1 MEDFIRKVNG
11 EAKMVREKLNENR
24 LAKGMTIENL
34 SEKTGIPIGTLSK
47 ICSGHTNTSFDNIAL
62 IANALQCSMD
72 EFSEF
77 SGPATLEWEMNWVE
91 KYRDLSEHGKRMIDR
106 LMDLD
111 IHLSKQV
118 EDAKERLLCVWVPV
132 TYMEDG
138 MNYDTC
144 HIRYLNVRDSV
155 SLKDVDFGL
164 QITSNAF
171 MPVFYEGD
179 IVLVS
184 DRFPKPGEAGLFM
197 HENLMYIRKYQIT
210 REGVKLTPVNM
221 EGRFLRA
228 EGSKQLSVQLC
239 AGVICG
245 VFRGEILMEYNDKE

>member
-1 MEDFIRKVNG
+1 MIRK
-11 EAKMVREKLNENR
+11 KLNEIR
-24 LAKGMTIENL
+24 LAKGMTIEDL
-34 SEKTGIPIGTLSK
+34 SEKTGIPVGTLSK

-77 SGPATLEWEMNWVE
+77 SGHTVLGQEMNVVE

-118 EDAKERLLCVWVPV
+118 EDTRERLLCVWVPV

-144 HIRYLNVRDSV
+144 HMRYLKVKDGI
-155 SLKDVDFGL
+155 SLKAADFGL

-184 DRFPKPGEAGLFM
+184 HRFPKPGEAGLFM
-197 HENLMYIRKYQIT
+197 QDNLMYIRKYQMT
-210 REGVKLTPVNM
+210 SEGAKLTPVNM
-221 EGRFLRA
+221 EGRFLHTN
-228 EGSKQLSVQLC
+228 ENNQLSVQLC

-245 VFRGEILMEYNDKE
+245 VFRGEILMEYQNKEDIITLK

>member
-11 EAKMVREKLNENR
+11 EAKMVRKKLNENR

-155 SLKDVDFGL
+155 SLKDVDFG
-164 QITSNAF
+164 
-171 MPVFYEGD
+171 Y
-179 IVLVS
+179 LVS
-184 DRFPKPGEAGLFM
+184 KIAERDEVNKFKDFMKLITGFIELFKG
-197 HENLMYIRKYQIT
+197 NNFSVDISLSYTICN
-210 REGVKLTPVNM
+210 V
-221 EGRFLRA
+221 
-228 EGSKQLSVQLC
+228 SKVVPS
-239 AGVICG
+239 
-245 VFRGEILMEYNDKE
+245 